1 MYDGIIMV
9 TEYTLLSSAEPKVL
23 PYDILQYLNR
33 VHRRRYIRVFVR
45 RSGGYQFFWAKR
57 FLNDAGYSTQEET
70 QNTCGITFVGVSS
83 QTRFF
88 FVYLNPRHCPHG
100 LRLSEQQ
107 TVRFSKVKSRFL
119 FLQERAS
126 QARTLG
132 KIKRGTHLYRIK
144 KASDGHVLPLS
155 YHVLGYTLVTN
166 FWLFS
171 FPNGRASKSLPILVK
186 FE

>member
-1 MYDGIIMV
+1 MTRAIQ
-9 TEYTLLSSAEPKVL
+9 PKKKPKIPVESRSL
-23 PYDILQYLNR
+23 
-33 VHRRRYIRVFVR
+33 VFPHKLV
-45 RSGGYQFFWAKR
+45 
-57 FLNDAGYSTQEET
+57 
-70 QNTCGITFVGVSS
+70 
-83 QTRFF
+83 FF

-166 FWLFS
+166 FWLIS